1 MFYDRFIELCRERGK
16 SAAAVVREIGLN
28 NSAPTT
34 WKRGAIPKGE
44 TLQKLADYFD
54 VSTDYLLG
62 TRTRQNRPTLN
73 VGNTYLDGAMRIEE
87 IDESNNKLQ
96 VKFSV
101 ETDELSIDD
110 LQALVDCINRL
121 SKEHKITVSGLTQI
135 ADAVITAFGG
145 APSASQNDLDTILSS
160 STPKTPPGGKGKA
173 AEAVEV
179 IAGNP
184 RYRAETAPESTP
196 APQEGKDTTPPPNA
210 PETAPEGE

>member
-1 MFYDRFIELCRERGK
+1 MFYDRFKDLCKERGV
-16 SAAAVVREIGLN
+16 SPAAVTRELGLN
-28 NSAPTT
+28 NSSSTA
-34 WKRGAIPKGE
+34 WKRGSIPKSD
-44 TLQKLADYFD
+44 TLKKLADYFE

-87 IDESNNKLQ
+87 IDESDNKLQ

-121 SKEHKITVSGLTQI
+121 SKEHKITVSGITQI

-145 APSASQNDLDTILSS
+145 APFTSPNDLDTILSS
-160 STPKTPPGGKGKA
+160 GARETPPEDK
-173 AEAVEV
+173 
-179 IAGNP
+179 
-184 RYRAETAPESTP
+184 
-196 APQEGKDTTPPPNA
+196 
-210 PETAPEGE
+210 